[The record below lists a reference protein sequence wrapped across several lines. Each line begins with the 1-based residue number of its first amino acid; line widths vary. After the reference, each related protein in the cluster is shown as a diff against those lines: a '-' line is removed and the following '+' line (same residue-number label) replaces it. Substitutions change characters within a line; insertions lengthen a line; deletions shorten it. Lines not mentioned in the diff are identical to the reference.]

1 MKVQGV
7 RDSLKFKDLDVYNKA
22 AVSALLDQ
30 CLRST
35 DPEYA
40 SRYYAAAGKLVE
52 HALRSGE
59 AEDDEDE
66 GSQLS
71 EWRVVEGYRR
81 SADAGLLELLQ
92 YRVMD
97 KRKADITET
106 FAASY
111 QWIFNEPPEDGW
123 TNLPQWLSSGEDIYL
138 IVGNEGSGKSTM
150 MKYILT
156 REDTLEH
163 LRQWADPSPLLTVAF
178 FFWRNGTR
186 LEKSEEGLW
195 RTVLHS
201 ALDQQPHLMPVVF
214 PAEWAGIYLSAS
226 SENAELNL
234 GLGAWDVANLREAFH
249 RLATQT
255 QLPLKLFILIDGI
268 DEHVHESGQDRFA
281 EIIQFLNTEIS
292 GSENAKA
299 LISSRPLDALEQS
312 GIQPGMIIH
321 DLNRADIENYVRT
334 SLESEEAFQQSRTS
348 DNENCELVIAYI
360 LDESNGVFLWAVL
373 SVKILVSKLSAGS
386 TIAEIAHDLESTLKP
401 ALQDLYVDIWNGMN
415 QEAKLQ
421 ASQILQIVLVG
432 EDTRRRWLDNNE
444 ETLQLID
451 IALALGHPN
460 DTLNASITPWHLARS
475 SIEDRCDI
483 AAVGFMKTWPGFIM
497 TTGTQRGE
505 RHWNPASRI
514 RYCHRSVPEFFRKN
528 HRSLLRPLTHELGY
542 FSPRVALL
550 KSFVHQLKIL
560 PKPLPNEP
568 LQVLWMFAT
577 TALLVANRIEA
588 GVHSHDSKPSDRNSG
603 DNIEN
608 DRGEGTEDGAEG
620 SAEGG
625 AEEGANEGAEH
636 DAEDGAEN
644 HRENDPDHG
653 HDRAS
658 LVDMSISC
666 NLLDELDKV
675 MGHHHETLQKDADG
689 RYLRTVIRDHRG
701 TVAFEDGGRD
711 SRLRAAMHWSNF
723 HPDSEHAHPRGW
735 NDSFLSLAV
744 QFGLHHYVKSKLGDK
759 GSSKVVKSKKGRPL
773 LDYALQPL
781 MLAAPHGLAVP
792 EMVRTLIDHGA
803 NPNDKFEGRA
813 CWEGALHWQYEVFY
827 EGKAQ
832 LIFAAGGT
840 TEDARRIAKAR
851 AEIIGILIDEKAE
864 IGLSLTIK
872 GLPIPARQ
880 GVENSFTPWVRK
892 EEIDTLVERFPVAQ
906 TGSRGLRDRLRL

>member
-1 MKVQGV
+1 M
-7 RDSLKFKDLDVYNKA
+7 YNKA

-30 CLRST
+30 CLSST
-35 DPEYA
+35 NPDYA
-40 SRYYAAAGKLVE
+40 PRYYAAAGKLVE
-52 HALRSGE
+52 HALRPGE
-59 AEDDEDE
+59 GEDDEGED
-66 GSQLS
+66 SQLS

-106 FAASY
+106 FAESY
-111 QWIFNEPPEDGW
+111 QWIFNEPLGDGW
-123 TNLPQWLSSGEDIYL
+123 TNLPRWLSSGEDIYL

-163 LRQWADPSPLLTVAF
+163 LKQWAGPIPLLTVAF

-214 PAEWAGIYLSAS
+214 PAEWARLYLSAS

-234 GLGAWDVANLREAFH
+234 GLGAWDVKNLREAFH
-249 RLATQT
+249 RLVTQT

-268 DEHVHESGQDRFA
+268 DEHVHESGEDRFA
-281 EIIQFLNTEIS
+281 EIIQFLGTEIS
-292 GSENAKA
+292 ESNNAKA

-312 GIQPGMIIH
+312 GIHPGMIVH

-334 SLESEEAFQQSRTS
+334 SLEREEAFQQSQTS
-348 DNENCELVIAYI
+348 DNDNCELVIAYI

-373 SVKILVSKLSAGS
+373 SVKILVSKLSAGA
-386 TIAEIAHDLESTLKP
+386 TIAEIAQDLENTLKP

-415 QEAKLQ
+415 QEARLQ

-451 IALALGHPN
+451 IALALGHPD
-460 DTLNASITPWHLARS
+460 DTIKASITPWHLARS
-475 SIEDRCDI
+475 SVEDRCDS
-483 AAVGFMKTWPGFIM
+483 AAAGFMKTWPGFIM
-497 TTGTQRGE
+497 TTGNQRGE
-505 RHWNPASRI
+505 RHWSPASRI

-528 HRSLLRPLTHELGY
+528 HRSLLRPLTQELGY
-542 FSPRVALL
+542 FNPRVALV

-577 TALLVANRIEA
+577 TALLVANRIED
-588 GVHSHDSKPSDRNSG
+588 GVHSHDSKRADRNSG
-603 DNIEN
+603 DNTMN
-608 DRGEGTEDGAEG
+608 PHGESTDDDPGG

-625 AEEGANEGAEH
+625 AEEGTQEGAEH
-636 DAEDGAEN
+636 DADEGAEN
-644 HRENDPDHG
+644 HRDNNPDHD
-653 HDRAS
+653 HNEAS
-658 LVDMSISC
+658 LVDMRNSH

-675 MGHHHETLQKDADG
+675 MGQHHEKLQKDADG
-689 RYLRTVIRDHRG
+689 KYLRTVIRDHRG

-723 HPDSEHAHPRGW
+723 HPDTEHAHPRGW
-735 NDSFLSLAV
+735 DDSFLSLAV
-744 QFGLHHYVKSKLGDK
+744 QFGLHNYVKSKLGDK
-759 GSSKVVKSKKGRPL
+759 GSTKVVKSKKGRPL

-781 MLAAPHGLAVP
+781 MLAAPHGLVVP

-803 NPNDKFEGRA
+803 NPNEKFEGRT

-827 EGKAQ
+827 WGKAQ

-840 TEDARRIAKAR
+840 TEDAKNIAKAR
-851 AEIIGILIDEKAE
+851 AEIIDILIDEKAE
-864 IGLSLTIK
+864 IGVSLTIK
-872 GLPIPARQ
+872 GLPIPIKQ
-880 GVENSFTPWVRK
+880 GVENAFTGWIGETDIKDLTNKLPRV
-892 EEIDTLVERFPVAQ
+892 Q
-906 TGSRGLRDRLRL
+906 SGSQGLRHRLRI